1 MDKKISEAIAKKTA
15 FVVAMNQIESVRVS
29 KIKMEEIAHNLGLS
43 TVSAEKAYLNVTN
56 SGDTRVDRRV
66 KYMNPEY
73 DCKATFAVYT
83 SPNSDKYAERAKANK
98 KKIWSIA
105 SRDITISE
113 MAKTILDVMTTNKRL
128 YEVLY
133 ENNINYYQYYSALFE
148 LEVYGTL
155 MGKKIFSYNKFN
167 KFALKELIHL
177 YKYPNGN
184 AIKNLDLVEISTRM
198 RAANILKA
206 KLQKIAM
213 SK

>member
-29 KIKMEEIAHNLGLS
+29 KIKMEEIARNLGLS

-98 KKIWSIA
+98 KKINSIA
-105 SRDITISE
+105 CRDITISE
-113 MAKTILDVMTTNKRL
+113 MAKTILDVMTTNKRV

-177 YKYPNGN
+177 YKYPNGK

-198 RAANILKA
+198 RAANIFKA
-206 KLQKIAM
+206 KLQKLAM